1 MSSKEIKKIIEEFFN
16 KMSWEEMPANI
27 KIKDNTVSFDIKT
40 ETPEILIG
48 KKGQILSD
56 IQFLLA
62 KMLSK
67 KAEDKIFVD
76 CDINDYKKK
85 KTDYLNEVARNTAD
99 EVILTRKEK
108 SLEPMTPFERRI
120 IHMALSER
128 TDVESESQG
137 QGEDRRVIIRP
148 T

>member
-1 MSSKEIKKIIEEFFN
+1 MNKKEIKKTIEEFFN

-27 KIKDNTVSFDIKT
+27 KIQDNTVCFEIKT

-67 KAEDKIFVD
+67 KSEDRIFVD

-85 KTDYLNEVARNTAD
+85 KTDYLIEVAKDTAD
-99 EVILTRKEK
+99 EVILSRKEK

-120 IHMALSER
+120 IHMAVSER

-137 QGEDRRVIIRP
+137 LGEDRRVIIKP
-148 T
+148 K